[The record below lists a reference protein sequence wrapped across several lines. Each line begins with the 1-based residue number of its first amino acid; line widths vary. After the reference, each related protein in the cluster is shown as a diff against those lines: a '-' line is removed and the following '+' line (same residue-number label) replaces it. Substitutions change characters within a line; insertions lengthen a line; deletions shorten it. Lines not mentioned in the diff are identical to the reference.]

1 MISNSEHSSNNAQ
14 SAISFFTSRVNWV
27 GLYML
32 VSRDILRIFRVWVQ
46 TIASP
51 LISATLYIFI
61 FGKVVGSR
69 IDLIAGVPYI
79 TFVFPGILAMN
90 ILTSAFMHSSSTTN
104 FQRFMKTIQEVLV
117 APFSHIEMIIWLIT
131 GGIARGLIIAF
142 GVLTIGV
149 FFGAV
154 TFAHPFFFLFYAT
167 AIAAIFSLL
176 GIITGLW
183 ANNFEQLSFL
193 NTFIIMPFSYLGG
206 MFYSVTMLPP
216 VAQVLVHLNPFFYF
230 VDGLRYSMTGVT
242 ESNRI
247 FGILFILALLSALF
261 ALVYRL
267 LSIGWKIRE

>member
-1 MISNSEHSSNNAQ
+1 
-14 SAISFFTSRVNWV
+14 
-27 GLYML
+27 ML
-32 VSRDILRIFRVWVQ
+32 ISRDIIRIFRVWVQ

-61 FGKVVGSR
+61 FGKIVGSR

-79 TFVFPGILAMN
+79 TFVFPGILTMN

-117 APFSHIEMIIWLIT
+117 APFSHIEMIFWLVT
-131 GGIARGLIIAF
+131 GGVVRGLIIAF
-142 GVLTIGV
+142 GVLAIGV

-154 TFAHPFFFLFYAT
+154 TFAHPFIFLFF
-167 AIAAIFSLL
+167 AIAIAIIFSLL

-206 MFYSVTMLPP
+206 MFYSIDMLPP
-216 VAQVLVHLNPFFYF
+216 LAQVFARLNPFFYF
-230 VDGLRYSMTGVT
+230 VDGLRYSMTGVS
-242 ESNRI
+242 ESNMY
-247 FGILFILALLSALF
+247 FGVFFMF
-261 ALVYRL
+261 ALILGLGGFVYYL
-267 LSIGWKIRE
+267 LKIGWKIRE

>member
-1 MISNSEHSSNNAQ
+1 M
-14 SAISFFTSRVNWV
+14 

-32 VSRDILRIFRVWVQ
+32 ISRDVKRIFRVWVQ

-69 IDLIAGVPYI
+69 IDEIVGLPYI

-90 ILTSAFMHSSSTTN
+90 ILSSAFMHSSSTTN

-117 APFSHIEMIIWLIT
+117 APFSHIEMIVWLVA
-131 GGIARGLIIAF
+131 GGMVRGLLIAF
-142 GVLTIGV
+142 GVLGIGI

-154 TFAHPFFFLFYAT
+154 TFAHPFVFLFYA
-167 AIAAIFSLL
+167 IAVAVIFSLL

-183 ANNFEQLSFL
+183 ANNFEQLSMI
-193 NTFIIMPFSYLGG
+193 NTFVIMPFSYLGG

-216 VAQVLVHLNPFFYF
+216 VAQTLAHFNPFFYF
-230 VDGLRYSMTGVT
+230 VDGLRYSMTGVS
-242 ESNRI
+242 EANML
-247 FGILFILALLSALF
+247 FGVSFMF
-261 ALVYRL
+261 ALILGLGGFVYHL
-267 LSIGWKIRE
+267 LKIGWKIRE